1 MQGGVVL
8 RRFMRILLVAAVAL
22 LVAGCGLTANP
33 FARDGVG
40 TTLETPNIADT
51 AALQTE
57 YVRLICEA
65 ADLRPCDPGPAAAAD
80 WGVFVQAGMN
90 DIDERCD
97 KYLAWLDARRRDAA
111 PALKQIS
118 DLSRAATGIM
128 LPAGASKD
136 AITIVGL
143 AFGLATDTFTNV
155 NSRLLFEIN
164 QSTVQT
170 VVLRRQNEY
179 RLGLPRLINNRPAA
193 MHALRSYLRLCMP
206 FTIETE
212 IKTTVTLFERGGS
225 RIDPLVTPRTVQAQV
240 IRSPTVPL
248 PPPRRAPV
256 VNDGELRIG
265 TVEKKLTG
273 PQIKALK
280 KIACIK
286 PADERF
292 TLATRNAILAF
303 LRDKIGKD
311 PAAPDMI
318 TPTDAANM
326 RNAPASAG
334 GC

>member
-155 NSRLLFEIN
+155 NSRLLFEI
-164 QSTVQT
+164 
-170 VVLRRQNEY
+170 
-179 RLGLPRLINNRPAA
+179 
-193 MHALRSYLRLCMP
+193 
-206 FTIETE
+206 
-212 IKTTVTLFERGGS
+212 
-225 RIDPLVTPRTVQAQV
+225 
-240 IRSPTVPL
+240 
-248 PPPRRAPV
+248 
-256 VNDGELRIG
+256 
-265 TVEKKLTG
+265 
-273 PQIKALK
+273 
-280 KIACIK
+280 
-286 PADERF
+286 
-292 TLATRNAILAF
+292 
-303 LRDKIGKD
+303 
-311 PAAPDMI
+311 
-318 TPTDAANM
+318 
-326 RNAPASAG
+326 
-334 GC
+334 